1 MEQRRPKKSLGVEGL
16 SSRTMKSPR
25 IMTDNVGF
33 SDREPGTPMCRMRER
48 SRSALEDGSKEK
60 AGRGARFLPS
70 DGVTSGRRK
79 KGWHSNEKKER
90 HLAHLP
96 ARM

>member
-1 MEQRRPKKSLGVEGL
+1 
-16 SSRTMKSPR
+16 MKSPR

-33 SDREPGTPMCRMRER
+33 SDSEPGTPMCRMRER
-48 SRSALEDGSKEK
+48 SRSALGDGSKEK
-60 AGRGARFLPS
+60 AERDARFLPS
-70 DGVTSGRRK
+70 DGVESGRGK
-79 KGWHSNEKKER
+79 KGWHSNEEQER